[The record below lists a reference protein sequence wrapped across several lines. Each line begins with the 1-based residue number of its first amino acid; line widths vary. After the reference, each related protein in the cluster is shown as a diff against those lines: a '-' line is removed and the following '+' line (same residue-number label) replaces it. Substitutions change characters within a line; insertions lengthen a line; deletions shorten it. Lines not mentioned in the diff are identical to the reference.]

1 MKRSIKFR
9 ILSRLAILI
18 SIVLLILSCS
28 MLFIIQ
34 QILSFSLES
43 RSKDDLQLLSYLVN
57 DMAAD
62 ATQTSKLLSVNE
74 HVQNLLS
81 RSPEE
86 SASADILA
94 VRTLMSKIKPC
105 PLRSSVSKA
114 MPLAIASFGC

>member
-1 MKRSIKFR
+1 MKHSIKFR

-28 MLFIIQ
+28 MLFITQ

-57 DMAAD
+57 DMATD

-86 SASADILA
+86 SASAEILA
-94 VRTLMSKIKPC
+94 VRTLMSKIE
-105 PLRSSVSKA
+105 
-114 MPLAIASFGC
+114 

>member
-57 DMAAD
+57 DMATD

-81 RSPEE
+81 RSPE
-86 SASADILA
+86 
-94 VRTLMSKIKPC
+94 
-105 PLRSSVSKA
+105 
-114 MPLAIASFGC
+114 